1 MIIVTWSS
9 NVVNVIKPGSL
20 ANATP
25 SLKTALEIGREGV
38 QYDAEGAYSTAFDR
52 YEAALQ
58 SIIPILNK
66 EPKGRRKDLLH
77 QQVGDPV
84 FFYGK
89 YIESAC

>member
-1 MIIVTWSS
+1 M
-9 NVVNVIKPGSL
+9 
-20 ANATP
+20 
-25 SLKTALEIGREGV
+25 KTALEIGREGV

-77 QQVGDPV
+77 QQVGDPLFEV
-84 FFYGK
+84 N
-89 YIESAC
+89 IESVIILIKNRQRFGWIGPRIFNSA